1 MKIFNIFLKT
11 ILTLL
16 EKMIKYSL
24 NLFGRYISMIRLIDK
39 IMIDY
44 SKKLSA
50 RNKYYTNTVYSCFYS
65 CLNKNNISKSV
76 SIETL

>member
-65 CLNKNNISKSV
+65 CSNKNNISKSV

>member
-1 MKIFNIFLKT
+1 MKIFNIILKS
-11 ILTLL
+11 ILTFL

-50 RNKYYTNTVYSCFYS
+50 RNKYYTNTIHSCFYS
-65 CLNKNNISKSV
+65 YSNKNNISKSV
-76 SIETL
+76 SVETL

>member
-1 MKIFNIFLKT
+1 
-11 ILTLL
+11 
-16 EKMIKYSL
+16 
-24 NLFGRYISMIRLIDK
+24 MIRLINK

-50 RNKYYTNTVYSCFYS
+50 RNKYYTNTIYSCFYS
-65 CLNKNNISKSV
+65 CSNKNNISKSV